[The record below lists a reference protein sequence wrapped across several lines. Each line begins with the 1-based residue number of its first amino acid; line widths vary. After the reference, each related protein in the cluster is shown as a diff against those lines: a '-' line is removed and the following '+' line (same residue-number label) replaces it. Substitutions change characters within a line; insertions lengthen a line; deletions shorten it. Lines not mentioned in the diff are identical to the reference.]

1 MEDDTKIT
9 GLSDIRKMI
18 KKQIPDDIAKQLM
31 DEMYAN
37 READYLRRTR
47 YKRLWNELRQLLES
61 DGSYLEV
68 LKLMNK
74 LEGQK
79 VTIEDVFTNNRDKII
94 ELAESNTVR
103 NVDGF
108 TVWTEE

>member
-1 MEDDTKIT
+1 MEDNTKIT
-9 GLSDIRKMI
+9 GISDIRKMI
-18 KKQIPDDIAKQLM
+18 KKPIPEEISKKLM

-47 YKRLWNELRQLLES
+47 YKRLWNELKQVLES
-61 DGSYLEV
+61 DGNIEV
-68 LKLMNK
+68 LKLMSE
-74 LEGQK
+74 LEFQTT
-79 VTIEDVFTNNRDKII
+79 TIKEVFADNRDKII